1 MRYAARS
8 DEKEGIVMNDH
19 VEKAPPASETEPRA
33 NWVQPQVSRLDT
45 ASAQAGPGDLIA
57 DATEFS

>member
-1 MRYAARS
+1 
-8 DEKEGIVMNDH
+8 MNDQ

-33 NWVQPQVSRLDT
+33 HWVRPEIARLDT
-45 ASAQAGPGDLIA
+45 ASAQAGPGDSIA